1 MDNAKHYDDA
11 EIALIDARSKS
22 NTHRLDDLATR
33 VDNVEDLTASVKVL
47 DAREER
53 VEKDVKEI
61 KSDVKEL
68 TTRSGKRWESLVD
81 KVIAV
86 LAGAFVAWVL
96 SGGMGV

>member
-1 MDNAKHYDDA
+1 MDNEKHYDDA

-22 NTHRLDDLATR
+22 NTHRLDDLTTR

-81 KVIAV
+81 KVISV

-96 SGGMGV
+96 SGGVGV

>member
-22 NTHRLDDLATR
+22 NTHRLNELSTR
-33 VDNVEDLTASVKVL
+33 VDNIEDLTSSVKVL
-47 DAREER
+47 AAREER

-68 TTRSGKRWESLVD
+68 TARSGKRWEALVD
-81 KVIAV
+81 KAIAV

-96 SGGMGV
+96 AGGMGA

>member
-22 NTHRLDDLATR
+22 NTHRLDDLTTR
-33 VDNVEDLTASVKVL
+33 VDNVEALTASVKVL

-96 SGGMGV
+96 SGGVGV